1 MKIGFAGAGGVGCY
15 FGGMLS
21 NGGLDI
27 SLIVRNSNAEILKK
41 HGLKITENGQDFHV
55 RPRIIDSNNI
65 TDLQH
70 LIDLDWLVFT
80 CKSHQ
85 TEALANQL
93 VEHIGDNTQIAS
105 LQNGIDNTT
114 LLSKIIGRPVVGG
127 LSIRFAAHIKEPG
140 HVNADGEGYCLF
152 GNFPTGCDT
161 AVKKMITNCAQ
172 AGVDVRETEDIQREL
187 WRKILINNG
196 VNPMTAL
203 LQRDSEFVLNNPM
216 TLLVVKDLM
225 LEAARAAACDGVD
238 LSDADIKELLSI
250 VAGLGPIKSSM
261 QVDLKM
267 GRELELDAICGAVI
281 DRGATIDVPATVT
294 KTLYRLLKSIAVSGR
309 R

>member
-15 FGGMLS
+15 FGGMLRK
-21 NGGLDI
+21 GGLDI
-27 SLIVRNSNAEILKK
+27 SLIVRNSNAETLRT

-55 RPRIIDSNNI
+55 RPNIINSGNSI
-65 TDLQH
+65 DLKH

-85 TEALANQL
+85 TETLAKQL
-93 VEHIGDNTQIAS
+93 IGYVGENTQIAS
-105 LQNGIDNTT
+105 LQNGIDNST
-114 LLSKIIGRPVVGG
+114 LLSNIFGRPVTGG

-140 HVNADGEGYCLF
+140 HVEAAGKGYCLF
-152 GNFPTGCDT
+152 GNFPTGCNT
-161 AVKKMITNCAQ
+161 AVKKMITTCVQ

-203 LQRDSEFVLNNPM
+203 MQRDSEFILKNPM

-225 LEAARAAACDGVD
+225 SEAARAAAGDGVD
-238 LSDADIKELLSI
+238 LNETDIKELLS
-250 VAGLGPIKSSM
+250 VVSGLGPIKSSM
-261 QVDLKM
+261 QVDLEV

-281 DRGATIDVPATVT
+281 DRSDAIEKPAIVT
-294 KTLYRLLKSIAVSGR
+294 KTLYRLLKSISVSAQN
-309 R
+309 

>member
-27 SLIVRNSNAEILKK
+27 SLIVRNANAEILRK
-41 HGLKITENGQDFHV
+41 HGLKITENGQNFHV
-55 RPRIIDSNNI
+55 RPRIIDSNNL
-65 TDLQH
+65 TDLRH

-93 VEHIGDNTQIAS
+93 VRHIGKNTQIAS
-105 LQNGIDNTT
+105 LQNGVDNAT
-114 LLSKIIGRPVVGG
+114 LLSRIIGRLVVGG

-140 HVNADGEGYCLF
+140 HVKADGEGYCLF
-152 GNFPTGCDT
+152 GNFPTGCNST
-161 AVKKMITNCAQ
+161 VKKMIASCAE
-172 AGVDVRETEDIQREL
+172 AGVDVRETEDIRREL

-203 LQRDSEFVLNNPM
+203 LQRDSEFVLNDPM
-216 TLLVVKDLM
+216 TLLVVNDLM
-225 LEAARAAACDGVD
+225 GEAARAAAGDGVD
-238 LSDADIKELLSI
+238 LNDADIKELLSI
-250 VAGLGPIKSSM
+250 VSSLGPIKSSM
-261 QVDLKM
+261 QVDLEM

-281 DRGATIDVPATVT
+281 ERGDAIEEPAIVT
-294 KTLYRLLKSIAVSGR
+294 KTLYRLLKSKTVSGR